1 MEINPIDLREIDK
14 RAANVYEAIIV
25 TAKKARQIN
34 DDNKIE
40 FNALVST
47 IPSAGGEDD
56 AEDIHNPVQLDISL
70 EFEKRNKPHLEAL
83 AEFLEKGLEFRY
95 K

>member
-1 MEINPIDLREIDK
+1 
-14 RAANVYEAIIV
+14 
-25 TAKKARQIN
+25 
-34 DDNKIE
+34 
-40 FNALVST
+40 
-47 IPSAGGEDD
+47 
-56 AEDIHNPVQLDISL
+56 L